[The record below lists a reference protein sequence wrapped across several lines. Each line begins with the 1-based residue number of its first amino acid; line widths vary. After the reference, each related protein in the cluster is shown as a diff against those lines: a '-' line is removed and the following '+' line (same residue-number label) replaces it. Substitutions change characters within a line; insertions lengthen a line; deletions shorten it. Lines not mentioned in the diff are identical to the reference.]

1 MGESLKLLGLYKK
14 FSVMDTAMGHNLML
28 SAARHKKD
36 PRIAVS
42 AGNDGF
48 VHVFDADTGEIQ
60 GSVQLQQ
67 SDKVRGITWCEVRPD
82 LLAIQYYQHATEFR
96 SIESGDEE
104 STVGRLDV
112 NLVPAWVSAAPVGAS
127 FAAGGRMATHYRLWD
142 DVKQAWQYTV
152 ELRKLPVNQTL
163 YTSAMELQNA
173 CDGNTF
179 GPYCEDRAHSTE
191 DHNLQTLWT
200 FLAALSNKQGRREF
214 VRILGYGAEGS
225 TSKESRTSVTSNEVT
240 QLTNI
245 MSSMNSSLPRQN
257 GNNGD
262 TVSDDDSTNSERF
275 ARQPEL
281 DWNRLDNSDWS
292 VLDNLINHGEEVV
305 IDSLLE
311 QKDFSMAF
319 MLARDSTSLMRYVVR
334 RFVSEELAPSQRLF
348 SLIATECFDQLVET
362 FPREHWRRLLA
373 LVLMR
378 ADRSHLIR
386 TMRRI
391 ATRWTEHGGAET
403 IHAAFAAIIASDLEL
418 LLSANRDYSLDER
431 IQQAIVLQKV
441 SGANVDAD
449 YERLLLD
456 YCEKLI
462 HGGVSD
468 AAWRLLSNF
477 EATDERLLALRHDLF
492 QICGREERTMSR
504 EPRNPRSKYVKEIA
518 SALSPS
524 RPQLKHPVFPPSS
537 AASSQHLP
545 PPHHRPIGNP
555 PVATTH
561 LPRMP
566 PFPSAAQYPTA
577 SSFGGYSP
585 TPSLTTPGMP
595 SFPGYPSTLSPPMHN
610 QLPTVPGFNSVP
622 TPLPPP
628 PIAQTVQT
636 AHVPPSAIPT
646 TYNNYTSYS
655 QANPPVA
662 LPAGNSVHGYVQ
674 QDRPISTVSA
684 SSTGGGIEDAQ
695 NWTAGWNDPPS
706 LPGKKSST
714 SAAPVFEVNW
724 KPLDPTPVTLPNGLP
739 GVASGA
745 PMRAPSAVPSQ
756 HQQERREM
764 PQVRLSV
771 EDQAIM
777 DRFYHLI
784 ESVIS
789 VNRTP
794 VALHKADEAKTRL
807 GCELAPRLA
816 AGRLTLATRQL
827 LWQSCEQASKGD
839 YRSALATCAQM
850 VRAGGDFVEVSAF
863 VPALKSLF
871 SLAQSTFAR

>member
-1 MGESLKLLGLYKK
+1 
-14 FSVMDTAMGHNLML
+14 
-28 SAARHKKD
+28 
-36 PRIAVS
+36 
-42 AGNDGF
+42 
-48 VHVFDADTGEIQ
+48 
-60 GSVQLQQ
+60 
-67 SDKVRGITWCEVRPD
+67 
-82 LLAIQYYQHATEFR
+82 
-96 SIESGDEE
+96 
-104 STVGRLDV
+104 
-112 NLVPAWVSAAPVGAS
+112 
-127 FAAGGRMATHYRLWD
+127 
-142 DVKQAWQYTV
+142 
-152 ELRKLPVNQTL
+152 
-163 YTSAMELQNA
+163 
-173 CDGNTF
+173 
-179 GPYCEDRAHSTE
+179 
-191 DHNLQTLWT
+191 
-200 FLAALSNKQGRREF
+200 
-214 VRILGYGAEGS
+214 
-225 TSKESRTSVTSNEVT
+225 
-240 QLTNI
+240 
-245 MSSMNSSLPRQN
+245 
-257 GNNGD
+257 
-262 TVSDDDSTNSERF
+262 
-275 ARQPEL
+275 
-281 DWNRLDNSDWS
+281 
-292 VLDNLINHGEEVV
+292 
-305 IDSLLE
+305 
-311 QKDFSMAF
+311 
-319 MLARDSTSLMRYVVR
+319 
-334 RFVSEELAPSQRLF
+334 
-348 SLIATECFDQLVET
+348 
-362 FPREHWRRLLA
+362 
-373 LVLMR
+373 MR

-492 QICGREERTMSR
+492 QICGGEERTMSR

-566 PFPSAAQYPTA
+566 PFSSAAQYPTA

-628 PIAQTVQT
+628 PIAQTVPT

-695 NWTAGWNDPPS
+695 
-706 LPGKKSST
+706 
-714 SAAPVFEVNW
+714 VNW

-764 PQVRLSV
+764 PQ
-771 EDQAIM
+771 
-777 DRFYHLI
+777 
-784 ESVIS
+784 
-789 VNRTP
+789 

-850 VRAGGDFVEVSAF
+850 VRAGGDFVEIGSAF
-863 VPALKSLF
+863 FTPLRETKTRNMLLEDGGDPINEIRLILVYVVPK
-871 SLAQSTFAR
+871 